1 MAEVFRNFSVYAG
14 SQKIGVMSGASYDRK
29 SGKELQFGDGEVIGV
44 SMGIKTVEL
53 KIKTITPYLGNNVLD
68 YLEQAYNNDTQVKVN
83 VGILNGK
90 DHMLDLWVT
99 DISDATETKNGV
111 TTGDWTLIGPD
122 GKQV

>member
-14 SQKIGVMSGASYDRK
+14 DRKIGVMSGASYDRK
-29 SGKELQFGDGEVIGV
+29 SGKELQFGDGVVLGV

-53 KIKTITPYLGNNVLD
+53 KIKTVTPYLGEPVLD
-68 YLEQAYNNDTQVKVN
+68 YLEDAYNNDTQVRVN

-99 DISDATETKNGV
+99 DISDATETKNGT
-111 TTGDWTLIGPD
+111 TTGDWTLIGGD